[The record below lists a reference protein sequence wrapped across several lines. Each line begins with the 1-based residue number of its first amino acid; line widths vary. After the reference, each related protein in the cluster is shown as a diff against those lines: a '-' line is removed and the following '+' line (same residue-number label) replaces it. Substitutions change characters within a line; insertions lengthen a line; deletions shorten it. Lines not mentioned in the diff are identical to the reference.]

1 MNGLNLQGGW
11 RAWTDLDAEIA
22 SEGDVVGSLGEE
34 VPSGS
39 VGGAGALGALEHDE
53 ALPLV
58 EVGGER
64 GEVEH
69 GEEGPLQGG
78 VDAVHDAGLPLMN
91 LVVKQPA
98 VAHRCI
104 RNLPCKPCSGEI

>member
-1 MNGLNLQGGW
+1 
-11 RAWTDLDAEIA
+11 
-22 SEGDVVGSLGEE
+22 VGSFGEE
-34 VPSGS
+34 VPTGS
-39 VGGAGALGALEHDE
+39 IGRTEAIGALKDDE

-91 LVVKQPA
+91 LVVKQLA
-98 VAHRCI
+98 VAHLRI
-104 RNLPCKPCSGEI
+104 RNLPCKPSS

>member
-1 MNGLNLQGGW
+1 M
-11 RAWTDLDAEIA
+11 
-22 SEGDVVGSLGEE
+22 GSFGEE
-34 VPSGS
+34 IPTGS
-39 VGGAGALGALEHDE
+39 IGHAEALGALKDDE

-69 GEEGPLQGG
+69 GEEGPLRGG
-78 VDAVHDAGLPLMN
+78 VDAGHDAGLPLMN

-98 VAHRCI
+98 VARLRI
-104 RNLPCKPCSGEI
+104 RNLPCKPSSGEIRVGD